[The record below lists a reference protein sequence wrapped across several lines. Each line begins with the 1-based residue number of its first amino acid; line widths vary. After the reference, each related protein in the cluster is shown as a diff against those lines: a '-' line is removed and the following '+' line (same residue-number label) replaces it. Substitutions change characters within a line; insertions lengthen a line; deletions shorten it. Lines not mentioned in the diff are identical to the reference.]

1 MMTLPPSLPCK
12 VENEFGI
19 LEDATYF
26 DFFIKLVGKDAEAK
40 SLNINYA
47 GLSKIKQEYININK
61 NDKEALWKLT
71 NSLNMWCDFFY
82 DLSDIANK
90 LALGANTEK
99 IRQIAVSS
107 IAYDGKNSTNGKRGA
122 DMDPLVVEARN
133 VRNSF
138 EAMQKSFENKAR
150 FFERAFYVCKDMLK
164 DTNI

>member
-40 SLNINYA
+40 SLNINYT
-47 GLSKIKQEYININK
+47 GLKKIQEEYIKIDK

-71 NSLNMWCDFFY
+71 SSLNMWCDFFN
-82 DLSDIANK
+82 DLSYIANK
-90 LALGANTEK
+90 LALGADTEK

-107 IAYDGKNSTNGKRGA
+107 ISYDAKNSTNGKRGA
-122 DMDPLVVEARN
+122 DMDPLVVEARH

-138 EAMQKSFENKAR
+138 EAMQKAFENKAK
-150 FFERAFYVCKDMLK
+150 FFERAFYVCKDGLK
-164 DTNI
+164 DNNA